1 MDEQAVDQ
9 VGPNNSGKPHAFI
22 FYALTTSII
31 CFLLLAAPALTL
43 ILTIAWGILVVL
55 AGLYFKP
62 VYLWLMAL
70 LNGLSLLLYVALIHR
85 AYGTIPILQEGLAAL
100 IAFGCFFGLAIYT
113 MGFLASRGRDYYK
126 IRTWGIGAVM
136 LGVSLYLGWVYF
148 TQGSIGIME
157 METELNLR
165 FEEAINTYESTGMLE
180 IYAKQG
186 ISKQDLQATFQNLS
200 RTVARHLPATYYLQ
214 GIVAVFFI
222 LLLASFLSLRRKI
235 DRLIRKPY
243 LNEAMPWILAWVVIA
258 GLAFCLWGYDQ
269 KDVYYYIGSNILV
282 VMAPITCYYGLA
294 AVVYKMGEMNP
305 TPRRWLMVIL
315 IVCSAVFL
323 PSAVIFLSL
332 VGLFDS
338 LLDFRRLRSRR
349 EESE

>member
-1 MDEQAVDQ
+1 MEEQAADQ
-9 VGPNNSGKPHAFI
+9 MGHNNSYKPHSFI
-22 FYALTTSII
+22 FYALTTSIL

-43 ILTIAWGILVVL
+43 LLTIAWGILVVL

-62 VYLWLMAL
+62 VYIWLMAL
-70 LNGLSLLLYVALIHR
+70 LNGFSLMLYVALVHR
-85 AYGTIPILQEGLAAL
+85 TYGTILILQEGAAAL

-113 MGFLASRGRDYYK
+113 MGFLAARGNGYYK
-126 IRTWGIGAVM
+126 IRTWGIAAV
-136 LGVSLYLGWVYF
+136 LVGVSMYLGWAYF
-148 TQGSIGIME
+148 TEGSIGIRE

-180 IYAKQG
+180 MYAKQG
-186 ISKQDLQATFQNLS
+186 ISKQDLQLTFKNLS
-200 RTVARHLPATYYLQ
+200 RTVARHLPASYYLQ

-222 LLLASFLSLRRKI
+222 LLTTSFLSLRRKI

-243 LNEAMPWILAWVVIA
+243 LNEAMPWVLAWVVIA

-294 AVVYKMGEMNP
+294 AVIYKLGEMNP
-305 TPRRWLMVIL
+305 NSRRWLMVIL
-315 IVCSAVFL
+315 IVLSAVFL

-332 VGLFDS
+332 FGLFDS
-338 LLDFRRLRSRR
+338 LLDFRKLRSRR